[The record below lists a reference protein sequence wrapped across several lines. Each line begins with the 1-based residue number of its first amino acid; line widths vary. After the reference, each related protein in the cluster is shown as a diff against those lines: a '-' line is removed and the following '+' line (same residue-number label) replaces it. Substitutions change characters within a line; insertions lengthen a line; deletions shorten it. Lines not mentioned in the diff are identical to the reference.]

1 MISHVNDPTEII
13 TSGSPYILFYTK
25 KNRST
30 DNNSNNKIT
39 IDTNTNKLKQSI
51 KENMQK
57 YYKGI
62 VTLTN
67 DNFPQLVDYADQ
79 KYNRQIWKNSFEA
92 EPINYTNNL
101 IKETINFI
109 TLHCDTTQNQNLY
122 KFYSDMWTDVLNYW
136 YKNNKSVYKRVYDIT
151 QNLFSQYNIK
161 AKAPMEIK
169 NSDSESG
176 AEYEE
181 DEENEESSDENNNI
195 HINNNK
201 VSSQFNKNK
210 INIRRKYS
218 GSEDEEYEKE
228 YNNKYLKSNN
238 KISDKK
244 LSNKRKTN
252 NIKMSDEDDMQ
263 FEDMLHEAEQYKTNN
278 KMSLK
283 TNIENNTNKKNN
295 KNIPNKKIILKEDVN
310 KQQKELNKDST
321 QVNDINILSID
332 KSSEDKLIK
341 KIEGN
346 KKKLK
351 EFTIEKAEKDYPQ
364 FFIIQKN
371 YEKINYPKSYEQAL
385 SDINTLLR
393 VTVDFM
399 ATYLIDENNEAICDF
414 VCKIC
419 NLWESVYN
427 RLSQSNVKDSRIVNL
442 KNKIQQMAS
451 EGHVLCNFEILT
463 IDKNGDIVQES
474 DSDEE

>member
-1 MISHVNDPTEII
+1 MQETI
-13 TSGSPYILFYTK
+13 TLINNWNYYDNKEVYKTFGQVWTNVLKYLKNQPIL
-25 KNRST
+25 
-30 DNNSNNKIT
+30 
-39 IDTNTNKLKQSI
+39 
-51 KENMQK
+51 
-57 YYKGI
+57 
-62 VTLTN
+62 
-67 DNFPQLVDYADQ
+67 QLS
-79 KYNRQIWKNSFEA
+79 YNR
-92 EPINYTNNL
+92 
-101 IKETINFI
+101 
-109 TLHCDTTQNQNLY
+109 
-122 KFYSDMWTDVLNYW
+122 
-136 YKNNKSVYKRVYDIT
+136 VYNVYNRVYDIT
-151 QNLFSQYNIK
+151 QNLFSKYKINVQAPNLFSQYNIK

-169 NSDSESG
+169 NSE

-218 GSEDEEYEKE
+218 DSEYEEDEKE

-252 NIKMSDEDDMQ
+252 NIKMSDADYMQ
-263 FEDMLHEAEQYKTNN
+263 FVKILHKAEQNKNNN

-295 KNIPNKKIILKEDVN
+295 KNISNKKIILKKDVN
-310 KQQKELNKDST
+310 KQQKELNKYST
-321 QVNDINILSID
+321 QVNDINILSIN
-332 KSSEDKLIK
+332 KSDEDELIK

-346 KKKLK
+346 KEKSQ

-364 FFIIQKN
+364 FFTIQEN
-371 YEKINYPKSYEQAL
+371 YNQENYKKINYHTSYNQAV

-399 ATYLIDENNEAICDF
+399 ATYLIDQNNAAIRDFVRQICD
-414 VCKIC
+414 
-419 NLWESVYN
+419 LWKSVYT
-427 RLSQSNVKDSRIVNL
+427 RLSENINDKNIVNL
-442 KNKIQQMAS
+442 INKIKTMAS
-451 EGHVLCNFEILT
+451 DGHFLSKYFVLT
-463 IDKNGDIVQES
+463 IDENGDIVSES